1 MKKRFGLMT
10 LLMAVMLL
18 LTACA
23 SGGQVMDGEDMVRS
37 YTQISQEEA
46 KQMMEQDGA
55 QIIVDVRTQEEYDSG
70 HIPGA
75 ICISNESIGTE
86 QPEEL
91 PDLDQIILIYCRS
104 GNRSKQAAQ
113 KLFDMGYTNVYEFG
127 GIIDWTGQIVT
138 DNTENETQPES
149 PDEPGQTS
157 ADSVADADANTNTDA
172 DTNADADTDT
182 NAGADAAV
190 GEFDFT
196 SEKVLLNSGWEM
208 PIIGTGTWTLSDEE
222 AENSTYYALKSGMRL
237 IDTARYY
244 QNETGVGKGL
254 ARAIEEGI
262 VTREEVFITSKIYGG
277 DHDRAVETID
287 TALSDLGLDYIDLML
302 IHQPGADD
310 AGVYKAM
317 EEAVE
322 SGKLHSIGISN
333 YYTKDQ
339 VDEVLSFAEITPAV
353 IQNENHIYYQ
363 NAELRDYVKQY
374 GIVMESWYPFGGR
387 GHTQESFENDVI
399 LDLAKAHG
407 KTSAQIILRWH
418 LQDGYIA
425 IPGSSNPDHIAEN
438 YDIFGFELSEDEM
451 NRIQGIDKQKRYEP
465 W

>member
-1 MKKRFGLMT
+1 MSQRKRIFIIMT
-10 LLMAVMLL
+10 ALLLL
-18 LTACA
+18 LTACS
-23 SGGQVMDGEDMVRS
+23 SGAQVMDGDGMVRS
-37 YTQISQEEA
+37 YTQISQDEA
-46 KQMMEQDGA
+46 KEMMEQDDGHV
-55 QIIVDVRTQEEYDSG
+55 IVDVRRPDEFAAG

-75 ICISNESIGTE
+75 ICIPNETIESE

-91 PDLDQIILIYCRS
+91 TDLDQVILIYCRS

-127 GIIDWTGQIVT
+127 GINDWTGEVVT
-138 DNTENETQPES
+138 ETP
-149 PDEPGQTS
+149 
-157 ADSVADADANTNTDA
+157 DA
-172 DTNADADTDT
+172 DTSQEIEPENPDESVPASADAL
-182 NAGADAAV
+182 V
-190 GEFDFT
+190 GEFDF
-196 SEKVLLNSGWEM
+196 SAEKVLLNSGWEM

-244 QNETGVGKGL
+244 QNESGVGKGL
-254 ARAIEEGI
+254 ARAIDEGI
-262 VTREEVFITSKIYGG
+262 VTREEVFITSKIFGG
-277 DHDRAVETID
+277 DHDRAAEVID
-287 TALSDLGLDYIDLML
+287 EALSDLGVDYIDLML
-302 IHQPGADD
+302 IHQPGSDD

-333 YYTKDQ
+333 YYTKEQ
-339 VDEVLSFAEITPAV
+339 VDEVLSFAVITPAV

-407 KTSAQIILRWH
+407 KTAAQIILRWH

-425 IPGSSNPDHIAEN
+425 IPGSSDPDHIAEN
-438 YDIFGFELSEDEM
+438 YDIFGFELSEDKM
-451 NRIQGIDKQKRYEP
+451 DRIRGIDEQRRYEH